1 MGRGTPSSS
10 TRSTVGSTRRPSTG
24 TDPLTVTRPSAMS
37 SSHTRRDPT
46 PIRAITFCSRSPV
59 AGWSAESSPIDD
71 RAHLVLEL
79 IEGLGPGKQVLHR
92 WQLVQ
97 PVEAETFQKG
107 VRCGVE
113 DGLTR
118 PGSPT
123 GRGDVA
129 TMLEQSDHAVH
140 VDSAQG
146 GDLGPRHRLLV
157 GHDGQGLQGRGGET
171 RRDAHV
177 GEPFHVGSQVGMGL
191 DPEAAGDPDHVEAP
205 VPLAARLGQLV
216 AQRVDPFDR
225 YLEELGQK
233 AGGYRFDGHHQDG
246 LDGPGFGR
254 ERPGGSGRGHPSYS
268 SVKPTPTGTC
278 VRASGTHPTSR
289 SPKVWPWSREIR
301 PCLHS
306 SSRARKR
313 TMISMREVRCWV
325 RVRNVTF
332 PPMDGSRR
340 ASSVTASDTVTV
352 STVTW

>member
-118 PGSPT
+118 PGGPT

-140 VDSAQG
+140 VDPAQG

-157 GHDGQGLQGRGGET
+157 GH
-171 RRDAHV
+171 
-177 GEPFHVGSQVGMGL
+177 
-191 DPEAAGDPDHVEAP
+191 
-205 VPLAARLGQLV
+205 
-216 AQRVDPFDR
+216 
-225 YLEELGQK
+225 
-233 AGGYRFDGHHQDG
+233 
-246 LDGPGFGR
+246 DGPGFGR